1 MEVADM
7 PASGASVLCVDD
19 DRDIAEIVQAVL
31 EDEGYAVSCIYT
43 IEHDALARAVG
54 RLEPDCILL
63 DGTSPMAFNAWQ
75 EAAAM
80 ATRWRRVPVVMF
92 TGHTKDL
99 AEARANTSDRAIAAD
114 FAAILEKPFNLD
126 ALLEAVATAT
136 GRSVPFDRTPAGERT
151 RTRELVTAFEQRG
164 ATEIEPSKRREWAT
178 FRDPKQHLCQI
189 YWWQGRGV
197 YQVGRYTEAG
207 KLALIGQFIER
218 DVAIDM
224 ALPEQGAFIA
234 GRRRAPATVR

>member
-1 MEVADM
+1 M
-7 PASGASVLCVDD
+7 PAFGASVLCVDD
-19 DRDIAEIVQAVL
+19 DRDIADIVQAVL

-43 IEHDALARAVG
+43 NEYEALARAVG

-63 DGTSPMAFNAWQ
+63 DGSSPTAFNAWQ
-75 EAAAM
+75 QAAAM
-80 ATRWRRVPVVMF
+80 ATRRRRVPVVMF

-114 FAAILEKPFNLD
+114 FAAILEKPFHLD

-136 GRSVPFDRTPAGERT
+136 GRSVPFDRSDAGEKA
-151 RTRELVTAFEQRG
+151 RTRELVTALEHRG

-178 FRDPKQHLCQI
+178 FRDRKQHLCQI
-189 YWWQGRGV
+189 YWWQARGV

-207 KLALIGQFIER
+207 KLAMIGQFIDR
-218 DVAIDM
+218 DVAIDN
-224 ALPEQGAFIA
+224 ALPEQGVVIPA
-234 GRRRAPATVR
+234 RR

>member
-1 MEVADM
+1 M

-31 EDEGYAVSCIYT
+31 EDEGYVVSCIYT
-43 IEHDALARAVG
+43 NEHEALARAVG

-63 DGTSPMAFNAWQ
+63 DGNSPMAFDGWAQ
-75 EAAAM
+75 AASM
-80 ATRWRRVPVVMF
+80 ANRRRRVPVVMF
-92 TGHTKDL
+92 TGHVKDL

-136 GRSVPFDRTPAGERT
+136 GRSVPFDRSADGEAART
-151 RTRELVTAFEQRG
+151 QELVAALKQRG
-164 ATEIEPSKRREWAT
+164 ATEIEPSERREWAT
-178 FRDPKQHLCQI
+178 FRDRKQHLCQI

-207 KLALIGQFIER
+207 KLALIGQFIDR
-218 DVAIDM
+218 DVAIDIV
-224 ALPEQGAFIA
+224 LPREAEVA
-234 GRRRAPATVR
+234 AAS